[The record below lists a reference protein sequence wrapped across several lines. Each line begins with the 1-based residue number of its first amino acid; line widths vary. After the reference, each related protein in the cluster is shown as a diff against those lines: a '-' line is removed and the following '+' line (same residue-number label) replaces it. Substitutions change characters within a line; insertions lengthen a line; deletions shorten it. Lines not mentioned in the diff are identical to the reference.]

1 MLLCF
6 SGSCRSVY
14 CYIVYHNFSPILS
27 YTDNPARY
35 PVDQAIC
42 KLNPPVTASTSIISP
57 AKYRFLIIFDSMVLL
72 SISLT
77 FMPPC
82 VIIASLKPLNPVSV
96 NSNLL
101 IVLRRFFLSSLVI
114 SFTFLSDA
122 IRDLLI
128 ITGIKDFG
136 NNLSR
141 ELAKF
146 LLIFSSKSLLI
157 LSSRVCS
164 SRAGFKSIISFN
176 SFFLIMS
183 LT

>member
-1 MLLCF
+1 
-6 SGSCRSVY
+6 
-14 CYIVYHNFSPILS
+14 
-27 YTDNPARY
+27 
-35 PVDQAIC
+35 
-42 KLNPPVTASTSIISP
+42 
-57 AKYRFLIIFDSMVLL
+57 
-72 SISLT
+72 
-77 FMPPC
+77 MPPC

-146 LLIFSSKSLLI
+146 LLIFSSKSLQI